1 MFAVSMIGIR
11 TRQSD
16 IGSRSRR
23 HGLEQLVFQSCREL
37 FRFADRQVFF
47 DGDGNVRRAACDRS
61 TAPATL
67 LRLACRI
74 GRLARIIS

>member
-11 TRQSD
+11 TRQSN
-16 IGSRSRR
+16 IRRRKRR
-23 HGLEQLVFQSCREL
+23 HVLEQLVLERCGDL
-37 FRFADRQVFF
+37 LRFADRQVFF

>member
-16 IGSRSRR
+16 IGSRKRR
-23 HGLEQLVFQSCREL
+23 HVLEQLVFQSCREL

-47 DGDGNVRRAACDRS
+47 DGDGNVGVQLVTD
-61 TAPATL
+61 PP
-67 LRLACRI
+67 RLPPSC
-74 GRLARIIS
+74 G